1 MIKVNESQKKL
12 LDIIKD
18 FSEKEIEQVITFAEF
33 LIYKKNKEVE
43 EIGDKVISKNR
54 EVLRELSK
62 Y

>member
-1 MIKVNESQKKL
+1 MNESQKKL

-33 LIYKKNKEVE
+33 LIYIKNKEVG

>member
-1 MIKVNESQKKL
+1 MNESQKKL
-12 LDIIKD
+12 LDIIKN

-43 EIGDKVISKNR
+43 EIGEKFISKNR

>member
-1 MIKVNESQKKL
+1 MNESQKKL
-12 LDIIKD
+12 LDIIKN
-18 FSEKEIEQVITFAEF
+18 FAEKEIEQVITFVEF

-43 EIGDKVISKNR
+43 EIGDKFISKNR

>member
-1 MIKVNESQKKL
+1 MNESQKKL
-12 LDIIKD
+12 LDIIKN

-43 EIGDKVISKNR
+43 EIGDKFISKNR

>member
-1 MIKVNESQKKL
+1 MNESQKKL

-33 LIYKKNKEVE
+33 LIYIKNKEVE